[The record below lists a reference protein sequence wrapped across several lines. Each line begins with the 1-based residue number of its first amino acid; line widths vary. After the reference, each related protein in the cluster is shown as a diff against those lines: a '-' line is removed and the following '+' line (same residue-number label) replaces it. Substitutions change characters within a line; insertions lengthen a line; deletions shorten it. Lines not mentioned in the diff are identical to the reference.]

1 MAITH
6 DLIAKA
12 GEYTSKEGETKVRW
26 HKCGVAMDT
35 KTGGVALNIESLPVN
50 FDGWLQ
56 MRTPLPKDGAGG
68 TPKNRGA
75 GNSSIADDLE
85 SDIPF

>member
-12 GEYTSKEGETKVRW
+12 GEYTSKEGETKIRW

-35 KTGGVALNIESLPVN
+35 KNGGVALNIESLPVN

-56 MRTPLPKDGAGG
+56 MRTPLPKDGA
-68 TPKNRGA
+68 PRKS
-75 GNSSIADDLE
+75 GNSNIADDLE

>member
-12 GEYTSKEGETKVRW
+12 GEYTTKEGETKVRW

-35 KTGGVALNIESLPVN
+35 KNGGVALNIESLPIN

>member
-12 GEYTSKEGETKVRW
+12 GEYTSKDGETKVRW

-35 KTGGVALNIESLPVN
+35 KNGGVALNIESLPVN

-56 MRTPLPKDGAGG
+56 MRTPLPKDGA
-68 TPKNRGA
+68 PRKA
-75 GNSSIADDLE
+75 GNVVDEDE
-85 SDIPF
+85 SLIPF

>member
-12 GEYTSKEGETKVRW
+12 GEYTNKDGEVKVRW

-35 KTGGVALNIESLPVN
+35 KNGGIALNIESLPVN

-56 MRTPLPKDGAGG
+56 MRTPLPKDGA
-68 TPKNRGA
+68 PRK
-75 GNSSIADDLE
+75 SADVADELDE
-85 SDIPF
+85 SIPF

>member
-12 GEYTSKEGETKVRW
+12 GEYTTKEGETKVRW

-35 KTGGVALNIESLPVN
+35 KNGGVALNIESLPVN

-56 MRTPLPKDGAGG
+56 MRTPLPKDGA
-68 TPKNRGA
+68 PRKA
-75 GNSSIADDLE
+75 GNIADDLDE
-85 SDIPF
+85 SIPF

>member
-12 GEYTSKEGETKVRW
+12 GEYTSKEGETKIRW

-35 KTGGVALNIESLPVN
+35 KNGGVALNIESLPVN

-56 MRTPLPKDGAGG
+56 MRTPLPKDGAPRKSG
-68 TPKNRGA
+68 
-75 GNSSIADDLE
+75 SSNIADDLE

>member
-12 GEYTSKEGETKVRW
+12 GEYTNKDGESKVRW

-35 KTGGVALNIESLPVN
+35 KNGGIALNIESLPVN

-56 MRTPLPKDGAGG
+56 MREPLPRDGQSNKPAQQNNDVPDG
-68 TPKNRGA
+68 
-75 GNSSIADDLE
+75 
-85 SDIPF
+85 DIPF

>member
-6 DLIAKA
+6 DLIAK
-12 GEYTSKEGETKVRW
+12 GETYTNKDGEEKVKWIR
-26 HKCGVAMDT
+26 CGVAMDT
-35 KTGGVALNIESLPVN
+35 KNGGVALKIESLPVN

-56 MRTPLPKDGAGG
+56 MREPLPKDSYKPNQAKSGQ
-68 TPKNRGA
+68 
-75 GNSSIADDLE
+75 SINDHE